1 MRFPVQLVA
10 NVRTFDGAPRISD
23 FVIEEK
29 MFAGKRNY
37 PRIKGELRQLKLSHD
52 HSLISCPPC
61 VTDSFHFR
69 FLEQSLTT
77 PLSPNISASSS
88 MEPKVRF
95 YDPRSQLL
103 SRPSSSKFSSSRAN
117 VHWDRLHHEKIW
129 DWINGTRFA
138 LDFSCTDINNEDTQ
152 KCRSDGNNSFF
163 GKLVVSGYINSIWS
177 RIEYAFKL
185 MYLKGILLYRVSQI

>member
-1 MRFPVQLVA
+1 MSLSFLKSYRFHGINKKILGTMRFPVQLVA

-88 MEPKVRF
+88 TEPKVRSCSIL
-95 YDPRSQLL
+95 DPNFSLALPLL
-103 SRPSSSKFSSSRAN
+103 NF
-117 VHWDRLHHEKIW
+117 LLLEQM
-129 DWINGTRFA
+129 
-138 LDFSCTDINNEDTQ
+138 CTGID
-152 KCRSDGNNSFF
+152 
-163 GKLVVSGYINSIWS
+163 YIMRKS
-177 RIEYAFKL
+177 RI
-185 MYLKGILLYRVSQI
+185 G